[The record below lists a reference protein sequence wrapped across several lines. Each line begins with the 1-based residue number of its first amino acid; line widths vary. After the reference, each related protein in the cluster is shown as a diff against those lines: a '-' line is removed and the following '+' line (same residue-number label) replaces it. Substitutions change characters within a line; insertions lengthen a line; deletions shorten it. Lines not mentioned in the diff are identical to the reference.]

1 MDREEYS
8 LMKEFLTLAAHYIEL
23 ENDEMLGR
31 TLDAATWSYHTILP
45 DQPIYPDSHKIF

>member
-23 ENDEMLGR
+23 ENNDMLGR
-31 TLDAATWSYHTILP
+31 TLDAAAWLFHTILP
-45 DQPIYPDSHKIF
+45 DEPIYPDPNKII